1 MIHLK
6 ENWILS
12 EYFHYQCHY
21 LSQTLYWCLTRYIP
35 HQGDH
40 LRFFNERKHK
50 NLVLFHK
57 YISSSFLWQNKTDV
71 KMAGEGKLVNYK
83 TMSTVGKAIHKE
95 KAVLSNDMIT
105 ADTDKFYKG
114 VLKTVT
120 IYDRVF
126 SENSKRLLAV
136 KYFRKK
142 ISIKDVWKGFK
153 YISGLH
159 RCHKTF
165 SLNIIKYYLIF

>member
-1 MIHLK
+1 
-6 ENWILS
+6 
-12 EYFHYQCHY
+12 
-21 LSQTLYWCLTRYIP
+21 
-35 HQGDH
+35 
-40 LRFFNERKHK
+40 
-50 NLVLFHK
+50 
-57 YISSSFLWQNKTDV
+57 
-71 KMAGEGKLVNYK
+71 MAGEGKLANYK

-120 IYDRVF
+120 IYGRVF